1 MDRSALLDI
10 QREHPRLNAAV
21 QTVAEIDEAELQAI
35 GWVQTPVERRRFKA
49 TVASANYI
57 AYGKNATKKD
67 LELITE
73 LTALAIRAR
82 RRAQH
87 QSRFDE
93 FLFDPGAKWTRR
105 QALRTAWAK
114 RQLRKRRE
122 ECQRIGLRG
131 TGTAHNQAESPAD
144 HGSGPTTQRKRET
157 EKNTLRNNEATLRWV
172 RCLINKPVTINHSGY
187 PNTSKELRWAR
198 GFYNNPA
205 IDGEDGCATP
215 DPSDSDEAEEPE
227 ETRRLEVEALRQ
239 EEQIRRQEQQELGE
253 YRRRF
258 ERVEESSG
266 NPPRLREQTTQDPRR
281 SGDTEEGG
289 IELVE
294 YRRRLAETERGPEE
308 IRRLEQGAARRPLPS
323 TNNGY
328 YRTLRG
334 EEEGGNVPRV
344 PARTRLERLEQRV
357 EEYLNERESGGE
369 CQFFKN
375 VWILLITLA
384 ILTALGFATIFLH
397 EYQKRR
403 ERTTD
408 VFNQGGEGNETYVEQ
423 EGWNTTTLGRDGEP

>member
-1 MDRSALLDI
+1 M
-10 QREHPRLNAAV
+10 
-21 QTVAEIDEAELQAI
+21 
-35 GWVQTPVERRRFKA
+35 QTPVERRRFKA

-93 FLFDPGAKWTRR
+93 FLADPGAKWTRR

-144 HGSGPTTQRKRET
+144 HGSGPTTPRKRET

-239 EEQIRRQEQQELGE
+239 EEQIRRLEQQELSE
-253 YRRRF
+253 YRKRF
-258 ERVEESSG
+258 ERIEESPG
-266 NPPRLREQTTQDPRR
+266 DPPRPTGQTTRSPRR
-281 SGDTEEGG
+281 TGEPEEGG

-294 YRRRLAETERGPEE
+294 FQRRLAETERGPEE
-308 IRRLEQGAARRPLPS
+308 IRRLEQGAARRPLNS
-323 TNNGY
+323 TNEGY
-328 YRTLRG
+328 YRTLQ
-334 EEEGGNVPRV
+334 EENEPTDNRRPR
-344 PARTRLERLEQRV
+344 ARLERRV

-369 CQFFKN
+369 DRFTR
-375 VWILLITLA
+375 ITWTLV
-384 ILTALGFATIFLH
+384 IVVLVVTGCLGFATIFISEL
-397 EYQKRR
+397 QKRSLR
-403 ERTTD
+403 HED
-408 VFNQGGEGNETYVEQ
+408 VFHQGSEGNETGIAQ
-423 EGWNTTTLGRDGEP
+423 TGWNATSLGGFGESGPVTETDEP